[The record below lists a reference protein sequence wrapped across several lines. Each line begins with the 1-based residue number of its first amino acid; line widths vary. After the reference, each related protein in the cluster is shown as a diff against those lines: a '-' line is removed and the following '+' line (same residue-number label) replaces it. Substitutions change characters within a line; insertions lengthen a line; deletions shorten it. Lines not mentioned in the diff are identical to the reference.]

1 MTIINATLTT
11 APKTEPGCKS
21 HKYDFPPKKTK
32 PTYKTLTKLMFTNG
46 NPKTDKNLKIES
58 LKKYWIKR
66 LNLAPASISGFNTC
80 ASASEGCRNACLHE
94 AGNPVFMPQKT
105 LGRVNRTQL
114 YFKDRAKFLYM
125 ITKEIRNHEINCK
138 KHGLKPVIRLNTTS
152 DIMWEN
158 HKIMELFPN
167 VQFYDYSK
175 HFNRMIKYLKGS
187 MPKNYHLTFSR
198 NEENDF
204 KCTQV
209 LKAGGNVAVVFRK
222 ELPKTYKGFKVI
234 DGDLHDLRF
243 LDNKNVVVGLKE
255 KLTLNSK
262 GKLDRDNSGF
272 VVDLK

>member
-1 MTIINATLTT
+1 MIA
-11 APKTEPGCKS
+11 
-21 HKYDFPPKKTK
+21 KTK
-32 PTYKTLTKLMFTNG
+32 PTYKDLTKLMFTNG

-80 ASASEGCRNACLHE
+80 ASASKGCREACLHE

-114 YFKDRAKFLYM
+114 YFKDRAKFIYM
-125 ITKEIRNHEINCK
+125 MTKEIRNHEINCK

-167 VQFYDYSK
+167 IIFYDYSK
-175 HFNRMIKYLKGS
+175 HFNRMIKYLRGEL
-187 MPKNYHLTFSR
+187 PKNYHLTFSR
-198 NEENDF
+198 NEANDF
-204 KCTQV
+204 QTTQV

-234 DGDLHDLRF
+234 NGDEHDLRF
-243 LDNKNVVVGLKE
+243 LDDKNVVVGLKE
-255 KLTLNSK
+255 KLTLNK
-262 GKLDRDNSGF
+262 QGKLDRDNSGF

>member
-1 MTIINATLTT
+1 MIA
-11 APKTEPGCKS
+11 
-21 HKYDFPPKKTK
+21 KTK
-32 PTYKTLTKLMFTNG
+32 PTYKDLTKLMFTNG

-80 ASASEGCRNACLHE
+80 ASASKGCREACLHE

-114 YFKDRAKFLYM
+114 YFKDRAKFIYM

-167 VQFYDYSK
+167 VIFYDYSK
-175 HFNRMIKYLKGS
+175 HFKRMIKYLKGQLPS
-187 MPKNYHLTFSR
+187 NYHLTFSR
-198 NEENDF
+198 NEANDF
-204 KCTQV
+204 QTTQV
-209 LKAGGNVAVVFRK
+209 LKAGGNVAVVFRDK
-222 ELPKTYKGFKVI
+222 LPKTYKGFKVI
-234 DGDLHDLRF
+234 NGDEHDLRF
-243 LDNKNVVVGLKE
+243 LDDKNVVVGLKE
-255 KLTLNSK
+255 KLTLNK
-262 GKLDRDNSGF
+262 QGKLDRDNSGF

>member
-1 MTIINATLTT
+1 MTLQ
-11 APKTEPGCKS
+11 
-21 HKYDFPPKKTK
+21 KTK
-32 PTYKTLTKLMFTNG
+32 PTYKDLTKLMFTNG

-80 ASASEGCRNACLHE
+80 ASASKGCREACLHE

-125 ITKEIRNHEINCK
+125 MTKEIRNHEINCK

-158 HKIMELFPN
+158 HKVMELFPN
-167 VQFYDYSK
+167 VIFYDYSK
-175 HFNRMIKYLKGS
+175 HFKRMIKYLKGQLPS
-187 MPKNYHLTFSR
+187 NYHLTFSR
-198 NEENDF
+198 NEANDF
-204 KCTQV
+204 QTTQV
-209 LKAGGNVAVVFRK
+209 LKAGGNVAVVFRNK
-222 ELPKTYKGFKVI
+222 LPATYKGFKVI

-243 LDNKNVVVGLKE
+243 LDDKNVVVGLKE

>member
-1 MTIINATLTT
+1 MIA
-11 APKTEPGCKS
+11 KTQ
-21 HKYDFPPKKTK
+21 
-32 PTYKTLTKLMFTNG
+32 PTYKDLTKLMFTNG

-80 ASASEGCRNACLHE
+80 ASASKGCREACLHE

-158 HKIMELFPN
+158 HKIFDLFPN
-167 VQFYDYSK
+167 VQFYDYTK
-175 HFNRMIKYLKGS
+175 HFNRMIKYLKGKL
-187 MPKNYHLTFSR
+187 PANYHLTFQGTRLTTS
-198 NEENDF
+198 
-204 KCTQV
+204 KQ
-209 LKAGGNVAVVFRK
+209 LKF
-222 ELPKTYKGFKVI
+222 
-234 DGDLHDLRF
+234 
-243 LDNKNVVVGLKE
+243 
-255 KLTLNSK
+255 
-262 GKLDRDNSGF
+262 
-272 VVDLK
+272 

>member
-1 MTIINATLTT
+1 MIA
-11 APKTEPGCKS
+11 KTQ
-21 HKYDFPPKKTK
+21 
-32 PTYKTLTKLMFTNG
+32 PTYKDLTKLMFTNG

-80 ASASEGCRNACLHE
+80 ASASKGCREACLHE

-158 HKIMELFPN
+158 HKIFDLFPN
-167 VQFYDYSK
+167 VQFYDYTK
-175 HFNRMIKYLKGS
+175 HFNRMIKYLKGKL
-187 MPKNYHLTFSR
+187 PANYHLTFSR
-198 NEENDF
+198 NEANDF
-204 KCTQV
+204 QTTQV
-209 LKAGGNVAVVFRK
+209 LKAGGNVAVVFRNK
-222 ELPKTYKGFKVI
+222 LPKTYKGFKVI
-234 DGDLHDLRF
+234 NGDEHDLRF
-243 LDNKNVVVGLKE
+243 LDDKNVVVGLKE
-255 KLTLNSK
+255 KLTLNK
-262 GKLDRDNSGF
+262 QGKLDRDNSGF

>member
-1 MTIINATLTT
+1 MTIQ
-11 APKTEPGCKS
+11 
-21 HKYDFPPKKTK
+21 KTK
-32 PTYKTLTKLMFTNG
+32 PTYLDLTKLMFTNG

-80 ASASEGCRNACLHE
+80 ASASQGCKEACLHE

-114 YFKDRAKFLYM
+114 YFKDRAKFLSM
-125 ITKEIRNHEINCK
+125 ITREIRNHEINCN
-138 KHGLKPVIRLNTTS
+138 KHGLKPVVRLNTTS

-158 HKIMELFPN
+158 HKIFELFPKT
-167 VQFYDYSK
+167 QFYDYSK
-175 HFNRMIKYLKGS
+175 HFKRMLKYLKGD

-198 NEENDF
+198 NEINDF
-204 KCTQV
+204 QATQV

-222 ELPKTYKGFKVI
+222 ELPKTYKGFKVVS
-234 DGDLHDLRF
+234 GDDHDLRF
-243 LDNKNVVVGLKE
+243 LDDKNVVVGLKE
-255 KLTLNSK
+255 KLTIDK
-262 GKLDRDNSGF
+262 KTGKLGRDNSGF